1 MTWKLCKYRLDAI
14 VNNDKKRWNNGKC
27 RCKCKDLVDKGRWD
41 NGLIWN
47 LSICECDKSRDIG
60 QYLGYQICKC
70 RKKLIS
76 MLAEEFSEDVNGNK
90 IFHNGTLNDFGK
102 VSNSCTIYIVLF
114 VILFIISIKICSE
127 FLLLL
132 VLKKK

>member
-1 MTWKLCKYRLDAI
+1 M
-14 VNNDKKRWNNGKC
+14 
-27 RCKCKDLVDKGRWD
+27 
-41 NGLIWN
+41 IWN
-47 LSICECDKSRDIG
+47 LSTSECDKSRDIG
-60 QYLGYQICKC
+60 QYLGYQICKR

-76 MLAEEFSEDVNGNK
+76 MLAEECSEDVNGNK
-90 IFHNGTLNDFGK
+90 IFNNGTLNDFGK
-102 VSNSCTIYIVLF
+102 VSNSCTIYRVLL

>member
-1 MTWKLCKYRLDAI
+1 M
-14 VNNDKKRWNNGKC
+14 
-27 RCKCKDLVDKGRWD
+27 
-41 NGLIWN
+41 IWN

-102 VSNSCTIYIVLF
+102 VSNSCTIYIVLL

-127 FLLLL
+127 FLILL

>member
-90 IFHNGTLNDFGK
+90 IFHNFFKWFWKSIQFLYNIH
-102 VSNSCTIYIVLF
+102 S
-114 VILFIISIKICSE
+114 IISHIIHN
-127 FLLLL
+127 
-132 VLKKK
+132 